1 MLKKTKIICTV
12 GPSTDPSGIMSALL
26 ESGMNVA
33 RFNFSHGNH
42 DEQAKRIAMV
52 RTAAVTTKK
61 PVALMLDTKGPEMR
75 LGKFKDSKVF
85 LEVGQKFILTGRTVE
100 GTKEI
105 ASVSHKL
112 LPQEVSKDDIIL
124 LSDGLISLVV
134 DHVAGDDIITTV
146 QNSGEI
152 GNMKRVA
159 VPGISVQLP
168 PLSEQD
174 VADILFG
181 VKQKMDC
188 IAASFVQRAADILAI
203 RRVLEDAGY
212 DMLIIA
218 KIENAA
224 GVKNIDE
231 ILKVADG
238 IMVARGD
245 LGVEIPTE
253 EVPIIQKLLIQKCN
267 KVGKPVI
274 TATQMLE
281 SMINNPRPT
290 RAEASDIANAIFDGS
305 DCIMLSGETASGKY
319 PVEAVQMMAK
329 IAIRTEGSLQYSAL
343 LAERGLAQ
351 SRTTTEA
358 ISHATVQIAH
368 GLAAAAIITATESGY
383 TARMVSKYRPQ
394 SVIVAVTP
402 NERTQRR
409 LLLQWGVCPILGPS
423 SQDSDQMVNNAVAS
437 ALFSNIVK
445 DGDLVVITAGV
456 PVGTTGTTNMIRVH
470 IVGNILMRGT
480 GIGQKSVTGKVCI
493 VSSSRDL
500 VDKFTDGDILV
511 LSGIDEQS
519 AAKAT
524 KAAAIITEEG
534 GFTSQAAIVGISYG
548 IPVIVGVDGATE
560 RLTDG
565 AIVTVDAARGLIYQG
580 EINAR

>member
-12 GPSTDPSGIMSALL
+12 GPSTDPSGIMSAMI
-26 ESGMNVA
+26 ENGMNVA

-42 DEQAKRIAMV
+42 DDQAKRIAMV
-52 RTAAVTTKK
+52 RTAALAAKR
-61 PVALMLDTKGPEMR
+61 PIALMLDTKGPEMR
-75 LGKFKDSKVF
+75 LGKFKDSKVS
-85 LEVGQKFILTGRTVE
+85 LEAGQKFILTGRTVE
-100 GTKEI
+100 GTREI

-134 DHVAGDDIITTV
+134 DHVAGEDIITTV

-181 VKQKMDC
+181 VKQEMDC

-203 RRVLEDAGY
+203 RRVLEDVGY

-267 KVGKPVI
+267 NAGKPVI

-329 IAIRTEGSLQYSAL
+329 IAIRTEDSLEYSAL
-343 LAERGLAQ
+343 LAEKGLAQ
-351 SRTTTEA
+351 ARTTTEA

-409 LLLQWGVCPILGPS
+409 LLLQWGVCPIMGPS
-423 SQDSDQMVNNAVAS
+423 SQDSDQMVTNSVAS
-437 ALFSNIVK
+437 ALFSNLVK

-470 IVGNILMRGT
+470 SVGNILMRGT

-500 VDKFTDGDILV
+500 VDKFTAGDILV

-519 AAKAT
+519 AAQAT
-524 KAAAIITEEG
+524 KAAAIVTEEG

-548 IPVIVGVDGATE
+548 MPVIVGVDGATE

-580 EINAR
+580 EINVR